1 MLPNALGS
9 ALGQDFRDFEIVV
22 VDDASTD
29 DVPDV
34 IRRYTEPRIR
44 AYRNEVNVGLYA
56 NHNICLQYARAEW
69 VVFLHT
75 DDVLDRNAL
84 SIFGAYLRTN
94 ADVAVWFPAKEMHRG
109 HVVAEPVLLSG
120 TQGAARL
127 CRWPAAAPTG
137 ALLRKR
143 TIDRFDETTPAADLK
158 AYFRILLNGGTVAL
172 IPEQTVH
179 IGEGAHQYTH
189 RWLRTGQF
197 TRDVAAVFGELRGHT
212 ALEECLKSDFPSWS
226 TSEQAR
232 FLMFLSHAGN
242 RELISQLERRV
253 ENRDALSADRRYAH
267 VKLYKI
273 LGTHGLS
280 LMFRLAKMWRAVEH
294 FVGTQTK

>member
-34 IRRYTEPRIR
+34 IRRYSDPRIR

-94 ADVAVWFPAKEMHRG
+94 ADVAVLVSSKGDASR
-109 HVVAEPVLLSG
+109 ACRSG
-120 TQGAARL
+120 TGS
-127 CRWPAAAPTG
+127 
-137 ALLRKR
+137 
-143 TIDRFDETTPAADLK
+143 
-158 AYFRILLNGGTVAL
+158 V
-172 IPEQTVH
+172 
-179 IGEGAHQYTH
+179 
-189 RWLRTGQF
+189 
-197 TRDVAAVFGELRGHT
+197 
-212 ALEECLKSDFPSWS
+212 
-226 TSEQAR
+226 
-232 FLMFLSHAGN
+232 
-242 RELISQLERRV
+242 
-253 ENRDALSADRRYAH
+253 
-267 VKLYKI
+267 
-273 LGTHGLS
+273 
-280 LMFRLAKMWRAVEH
+280 
-294 FVGTQTK
+294 